1 MSMIFSWLK
10 ILIAL
15 LKISMNNPQSSGST
29 SSHALED
36 CPCHGQLWQNWF
48 KWLHKMAKQR
58 IFDENLRLEVENCVL
73 DKLVKHCKQLCGN
86 SASLVKLKISHWR
99 EDCLR
104 KILGNSSTLYQ
115 YARDKPLYK
124 EAMTLLKGKKKDGFN
139 GQHLVDTLTTNHP
152 QIDRLAIFD
161 TVLTIKAYYLLSYQY
176 SRKMVEENLHTDLP
190 AVPPSCI
197 AQIVQMILK
206 KCNFVLF
213 PVYLLT
219 PFEENEGDEKETRI
233 TEGNHPHPPSLGP
246 EQTFNEQRKEIVK
259 TAVLQYLFGQAIA
272 VETELLPKVL
282 PTLQQVSLTPMSKQL
297 LWLFYYHDQT
307 AKEIVKSDF
316 GKRYKLTEKQVFTQ
330 CGQALKKIREALK
343 KENWLD

>member
-1 MSMIFSWLK
+1 MIFSWLK
-10 ILIAL
+10 VLIAL
-15 LKISMNNPQSSGST
+15 LKISMNSPQSSGST
-29 SSHALED
+29 SSHFLEN
-36 CPCHGQLWQNWF
+36 CPCRGQLWQNWF
-48 KWLHKMAKQR
+48 KWLDQLAKKR

-73 DKLVKHCKQLCGN
+73 DELVKNCKQLCGN
-86 SASLVKLKISHWR
+86 SASLVRLKISHWR

-104 KILGNSSTLYQ
+104 KILGSSTPLHQ
-115 YARDKPLYK
+115 YAGHKPLYQ
-124 EAMTLLKGKKKDGFN
+124 EVMTLLKGKKKDGFN

-176 SRKMVEENLHTDLP
+176 PRKMVEENLHTDMP
-190 AVPPSCI
+190 AVPSSCI

-213 PVYLLT
+213 PQ
-219 PFEENEGDEKETRI
+219 PPEPSEENEGDEM
-233 TEGNHPHPPSLGP
+233 TEGNHPHPLNSGLSP
-246 EQTFNEQRKEIVK
+246 EQTFNKQLKEIVI
-259 TAVLQYLFGQAIA
+259 TAVLEYFSAQTIE
-272 VETELLPKVL
+272 VEAELLSEVL
-282 PTLQQVSLTPMSKQL
+282 PTLRRVPLQPMSKQL

-330 CGQALKKIREALK
+330 CGQALKKIRDALK
-343 KENWLD
+343 KEGWLD